1 MFQDYYSF
9 CNLSIAAG
17 QKQNLARFFNIK
29 MPHYKKEFDFSLL
42 RTLSS
47 PALAAFCPIEW
58 RSPHAAWR
66 QLRSL
71 YTGRSC
77 PLSTW
82 YWAIRRASDSKLPWV
97 EERHLKID
105 TIWQVNNE
113 CKEKGNLA
121 ILFNN
126 NITGWN
132 LKRTREAWPNYL
144 EFVFK
149 LLGLGNWRTREVNSM
164 THTLYCELQHSS
176 KQAIRLLTIL

>member
-9 CNLSIAAG
+9 CNLPIAAG
-17 QKQNLARFFNIK
+17 QKQNLARFFNVT

-42 RTLSS
+42 RTLFS

-113 CKEKGNLA
+113 CKEKGNIA
-121 ILFNN
+121 ILFHN

-132 LKRTREAWPNYL
+132 VHERHGPIIRNLYLSFLVSGTEEREKWILWHILYIVSCDTPQN
-144 EFVFK
+144 K
-149 LLGLGNWRTREVNSM
+149 LFG
-164 THTLYCELQHSS
+164 Y
-176 KQAIRLLTIL
+176 